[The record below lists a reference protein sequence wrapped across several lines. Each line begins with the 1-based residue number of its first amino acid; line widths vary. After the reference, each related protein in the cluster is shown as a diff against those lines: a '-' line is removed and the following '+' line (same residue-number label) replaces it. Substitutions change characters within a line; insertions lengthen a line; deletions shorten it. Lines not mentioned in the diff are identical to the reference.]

1 MKKYLVIGNPIG
13 HSLSPKL
20 HNHWIKKNNIDAIY
34 EKKQLNEIDIKRIID
49 EVRSGKI
56 DGVNVTVPFKKSV
69 IPFLGKLTPLANETQ
84 SVNTIYR
91 ENENGV
97 DVVVG
102 DNTDVGGFIESL
114 EYINYNVK
122 NKEVFIL
129 GAGGVVPSILKAL
142 EILEVGRVVIS
153 NRTKKRAEEILNEWQ
168 INVRLNKIIN
178 WGQVPDYNMPD
189 MIINAT
195 SLGLKKDDQIELDY
209 KKLKPKFFGKKKLF
223 YDLIYNP
230 KETNFLKKGKELGQD
245 VANGKM
251 MFICQARLAF
261 KIWHNVLPKINSE
274 TIELLD
280 A

>member
-1 MKKYLVIGNPIG
+1 MKKYLVIGNPIK

-20 HNHWIKKNNIDAIY
+20 HNHWIKENNIEAVY
-34 EKKQLNEIDIKRIID
+34 EKKQLKETGIEGIIS
-49 EVRSGKI
+49 EVKDGKI
-56 DGVNVTVPFKKSV
+56 DGMNVTVPFKKSV
-69 IPFLGKLTPLANETQ
+69 IPFLDKLTPLANEAQ
-84 SVNTIYR
+84 SVNTIFKKD
-91 ENENGV
+91 NKV
-97 DVVVG
+97 FG
-102 DNTDVGGFIESL
+102 DNTDVGGFEQSL
-114 EYINYNVK
+114 KHINYNVK

-129 GAGGVVPSILKAL
+129 GAGGVVPSIFKAL

-153 NRTKKRAEEILNEWQ
+153 NRTRRKAEELQKQWH

-245 VANGKM
+245 VVNGKM
-251 MFICQARLAF
+251 MFIYQARLAF
-261 KIWHNVLPKINSE
+261 KIWHNILPKINNE
-274 TIELLD
+274 TFKLLD
-280 A
+280 